1 MNSRIALFLS
11 FIFFITLHGYG
22 QKNKKSPY
30 EDYWKQ
36 EELKEQFE
44 VKRKEAY
51 KLFQEK
57 EYVKSKQTYEAALLI
72 IPDDQKVLARVRDLD
87 LLIEKERALKNQPSA
102 SPDSV
107 QAEKEVVKELV
118 VEEKT
123 VEEVTVKTDKPF
135 EKPKT
140 EIQPPSETPIT
151 VITKTDSVIHPKDQ
165 KQPAP
170 STSKEPE
177 VVEKPFKNSDNYRKY
192 LATIYPIG
200 WTEEMESKGNKEITK
215 RILVQGNSGDEY
227 MRVVHPYATYYFKNG
242 VSISYATWVAESE
255 NPEKKSGGK

>member
-1 MNSRIALFLS
+1 MHSRIALFLS

-51 KLFQEK
+51 RLFQEK

-87 LLIEKERALKNQPSA
+87 LLIEKERALKNQPTASA
-102 SPDSV
+102 DSI
-107 QAEKEVVKELV
+107 QTKMELV

-123 VEEVTVKTDKPF
+123 VEEVMVNEDKALEKT
-135 EKPKT
+135 KT
-140 EIQPPSETPIT
+140 EIQQASETPIT
-151 VITKTDSVIHPKDQ
+151 SIVKTDSVIEPKVQ
-165 KQPAP
+165 NHPAP

-192 LATIYPIG
+192 LATIYPSG
-200 WTEEMESKGNKEITK
+200 WTEEMETKGNKEITK

-255 NPEKKSGGK
+255 NPKKKSGGK